1 MTDPRLQPVPPGSWP
16 AEMREALAPLTP
28 PTPRSADQPKAMNLL
43 GTFARH
49 PALTKAYHQFVAH
62 LLYGTT
68 LTPRQREL
76 LILRV
81 AAVRGADYEW
91 AQHIVLALDAGLD
104 REEISAIRADSD
116 RGRWEPT
123 EAALLAATDELVA
136 DARISDE
143 TWSALTPALSDR
155 QLLDVVFTVG
165 AYETLAMALRTFGVQ
180 MDDDLLPWAD
190 HP

>member
-1 MTDPRLQPVPPGSWP
+1 MGDARLEPLPPRAWPP
-16 AEMREALAPLTP
+16 EMRDALAPLTP
-28 PTPRSADQPKAMNLL
+28 PVPRAADQPKGLNLL
-43 GTFARH
+43 GTFAHH

-81 AAVRGADYEW
+81 AALRGADYEW
-91 AQHIVLALDAGLD
+91 AQHVVLALEVGLD
-104 REEISAIRADSD
+104 REEIAAVRAGD
-116 RGRWEPT
+116 RSRWEPA
-123 EAALLAATDELVA
+123 EAALLTAVDELVA

-143 TWSALTPALSDR
+143 TWATLKAGLSDQ

-165 AYETLAMALRTFGVQ
+165 AYETLAMFLHSFGVQ

-190 HP
+190 RP